1 MTTVLAVYS
10 TKGCVGRCD
19 ANCYNAKH
27 HKCTCICG
35 GENHSKGFECAEVN
49 NVRSVGLTP
58 AALLAYAAATNRD
71 ARELTVIDRLHVRN
85 ARHARKRARDK
96 LLQPDLFDERIT
108 P

>member
-1 MTTVLAVYS
+1 MTTLIAVYN

-27 HKCTCICG
+27 AKCTCICG
-35 GENHSKGFECAEVN
+35 GRNHSAGFERASE
-49 NVRSVGLTP
+49 NVGQMVGLTP

-71 ARELTVIDRLHVRN
+71 ARELTVIDRLHIRN

-96 LLQPDLFDERIT
+96 LMQPDLFDERIAT
-108 P
+108 